1 MALLLKNILTSI
13 PMAQVKP
20 KTEYFAY
27 EKMYC
32 SPDPS
37 TNSESTNPVFF
48 LTNYTPKQIF
58 FAKIRV
64 KIRNYSF
71 GIMVVGSGYHDKNQ
85 K

>member
-1 MALLLKNILTSI
+1 
-13 PMAQVKP
+13 MAQVKP

-58 FAKIRV
+58 LNEKAIAKKQTRFAKIRV

>member
-13 PMAQVKP
+13 PMAQVMP

-48 LTNYTPKQIF
+48 LTNYTQQVDF
-58 FAKIRV
+58 FKRKSNSKETNKIC
-64 KIRNYSF
+64 
-71 GIMVVGSGYHDKNQ
+71 KNSCEDS
-85 K
+85 